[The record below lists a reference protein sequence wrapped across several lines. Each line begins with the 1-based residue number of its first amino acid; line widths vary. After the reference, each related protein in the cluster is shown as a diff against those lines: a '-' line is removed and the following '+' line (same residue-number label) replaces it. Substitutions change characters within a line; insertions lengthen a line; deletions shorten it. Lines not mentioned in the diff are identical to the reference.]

1 MKIPQILQEMFSV
14 CLILVVSLSPQSSDR
29 VLNKRMPSK
38 QKTSQVLELEVST
51 KSSLFCIG
59 SSFPITL
66 KVTNKS
72 RSAIAINA
80 SELWSFITFSAY
92 TKKSSNSIETKS
104 RVIVT
109 PTKSHSADKYA
120 ILSPNQTLT
129 DVKSIDT
136 TDGFFKTI
144 NECDLSVSYQQLL
157 RKNVDGVELWSG
169 MIESNRVKLQVAECA
184 KEQR

>member
-1 MKIPQILQEMFSV
+1 MKIAQVLQEMFSV
-14 CLILVVSLSPQSSDR
+14 CLIIVVSLPPQSSDR
-29 VLNKRMPSK
+29 LPNKRIPGK
-38 QKTSQVLELEVST
+38 QKASQVLGIEIST
-51 KSSLFCIG
+51 KGSQLCVGSSLA
-59 SSFPITL
+59 ITL

-72 RSAIAINA
+72 RSAIAINV

-104 RVIVT
+104 RVIVA